1 MGSWRFEVFKVSLIL
16 HMIEYYQRTILIL
29 GSTKQIPM
37 RNMHDMSLGYLSISL
52 RLVLKVN
59 PTLISTIH
67 VGLHEHRD
75 IYMIYVI
82 HASDVHSAETE
93 FHHF

>member
-1 MGSWRFEVFKVSLIL
+1 
-16 HMIEYYQRTILIL
+16 MIEYYQRTILIL
-29 GSTKQIPM
+29 GSTKHIPM
-37 RNMHDMSLGYLSISL
+37 RNMHDMSLGNLSISL

-59 PTLISTIH
+59 LTLISTIH

-82 HASDVHSAETE
+82 YASDVHSAETE
-93 FHHF
+93 FLHF

>member
-29 GSTKQIPM
+29 GSTKHIPM
-37 RNMHDMSLGYLSISL
+37 RNMHDMSLGNLSISL
-52 RLVLKVN
+52 RSVVKVN

-75 IYMIYVI
+75 IYVIY
-82 HASDVHSAETE
+82 ASDVHSAETE
-93 FHHF
+93 FLHF